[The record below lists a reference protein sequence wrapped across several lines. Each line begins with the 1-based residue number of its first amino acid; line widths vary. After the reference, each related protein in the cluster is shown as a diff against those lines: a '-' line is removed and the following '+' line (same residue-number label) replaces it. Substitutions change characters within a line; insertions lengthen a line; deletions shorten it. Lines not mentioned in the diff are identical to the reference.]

1 MGQDGGREIVKDCS
15 GDDSGGQHLLAI
27 LRRGEPEGLTKTVVE
42 VALIEEAHRQCHF
55 ALRQTAA
62 EQALALFEAQPLEPG
77 IGGHAGLLLELTRA
91 FPTDMTG

>member
-42 VALIEEAHRQCHF
+42 VALIEEAHRQCHL
-55 ALRQTAA
+55 AHRQTAA

-77 IGGHAGLLLELTRA
+77 IGVMPVFFLN
-91 FPTDMTG
+91 